1 MTVVERTRFD
11 STRHEANDRDAIILI
26 SYAAF
31 TVASDRNLFGFYVVR
46 HGTRRICIDD
56 CLSIARPVKK
66 TTT

>member
-31 TVASDRNLFGFYVVR
+31 TVVLLIAIYLASMSSGTAPGEFVSMTGF
-46 HGTRRICIDD
+46 
-56 CLSIARPVKK
+56 P
-66 TTT
+66 